1 MLRRLVLLTG
11 ALALSVSALAADV
24 GGVKLVDKASV
35 GGQDLVLNGAG
46 IRTRAFFKVYV
57 AGLYV
62 PAKSADPA
70 AILAK
75 GPRRIQLNLLRD
87 LSGEQFVGALI
98 DGLKEN
104 NSEAELAAVKA
115 QVDQM
120 TTIMKGFGEVK
131 EGGYV
136 TLDFVDGA
144 TQIGLNG
151 SAKGTLAGE
160 AFNKALTKI
169 WIGDKPIQTDLKKA
183 LLGG

>member
-1 MLRRLVLLTG
+1 
-11 ALALSVSALAADV
+11 
-24 GGVKLVDKASV
+24 
-35 GGQDLVLNGAG
+35 
-46 IRTRAFFKVYV
+46 
-57 AGLYV
+57 
-62 PAKSADPA
+62 
-70 AILAK
+70 
-75 GPRRIQLNLLRD
+75 
-87 LSGEQFVGALI
+87 
-98 DGLKEN
+98 
-104 NSEAELAAVKA
+104 
-115 QVDQM
+115 M

-131 EGGYV
+131 EGSFV

>member
-104 NSEAELAAVKA
+104 NS
-115 QVDQM
+115 
-120 TTIMKGFGEVK
+120 
-131 EGGYV
+131 
-136 TLDFVDGA
+136 
-144 TQIGLNG
+144 
-151 SAKGTLAGE
+151 
-160 AFNKALTKI
+160 
-169 WIGDKPIQTDLKKA
+169 
-183 LLGG
+183 

>member
-75 GPRRIQLNLLRD
+75 GR
-87 LSGEQFVGALI
+87 
-98 DGLKEN
+98 
-104 NSEAELAAVKA
+104 AASSS
-115 QVDQM
+115 
-120 TTIMKGFGEVK
+120 TCC
-131 EGGYV
+131 
-136 TLDFVDGA
+136 A
-144 TQIGLNG
+144 TCPA
-151 SAKGTLAGE
+151 SSSSVR
-160 AFNKALTKI
+160 
-169 WIGDKPIQTDLKKA
+169 
-183 LLGG
+183 